1 MTVSWKRLIAF
12 VALVAITL
20 AGTPTKAVAND
31 GLKSERYGFKST
43 QQQVQEV
50 AQARANIHQNPFR
63 SQTVT
68 ATLSGSALTIDR
80 SQPARNSVAILMP
93 GTPKGTTNESLAMA
107 SRNANAMMPIAEI
120 RGAVFSNQRGFYG
133 SMTEAGRSAIDV
145 AGHLYDAAIENLSLA
160 AVAERNFSNSVTG
173 MAMRQS
179 GIAPVR
185 PASLTKPA
193 FAPFKL
199 TADAN
204 LVKAKEESSSSIN
217 NSKPKFQ
224 LSSAVIRNIVS
235 ESTNLVPVTRKLK
248 RPSGGNISIMVIES
262 ADSAGNGDPK
272 ASIPGKR
279 LLIDRYVPCNLNS
292 DGPARL

>member
-120 RGAVFSNQRGFYG
+120 RGAVFSNPVSY
-133 SMTEAGRSAIDV
+133 T
-145 AGHLYDAAIENLSLA
+145 HLPSPRDLSTS
-160 AVAERNFSNSVTG
+160 R
-173 MAMRQS
+173 M
-179 GIAPVR
+179 P
-185 PASLTKPA
+185 
-193 FAPFKL
+193 
-199 TADAN
+199 
-204 LVKAKEESSSSIN
+204 
-217 NSKPKFQ
+217 
-224 LSSAVIRNIVS
+224 SSA
-235 ESTNLVPVTRKLK
+235 
-248 RPSGGNISIMVIES
+248 
-262 ADSAGNGDPK
+262 
-272 ASIPGKR
+272 
-279 LLIDRYVPCNLNS
+279 
-292 DGPARL
+292 